1 MKWKQKHIRVY
12 PEDERIVEL
21 VQANYNCSFNAAL
34 RMIIRDWGRRLEL
47 VEKALALQEITSVEY
62 KQCISELTTLAVH

>member
-1 MKWKQKHIRVY
+1 MKAIQKLIRFY
-12 PEDERIVEL
+12 PADMRIVEL
-21 VQANYNCSFNAAL
+21 VQAAYDCTFTAAV

-62 KQCISELTTLAVH
+62 EQYISELTTLAVH